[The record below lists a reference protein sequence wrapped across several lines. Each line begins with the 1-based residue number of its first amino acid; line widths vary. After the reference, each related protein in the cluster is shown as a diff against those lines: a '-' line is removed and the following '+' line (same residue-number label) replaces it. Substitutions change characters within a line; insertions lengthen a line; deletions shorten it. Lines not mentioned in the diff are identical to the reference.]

1 MTRHP
6 VLSIRMRHIIRSA
19 IILVVLIF
27 FSAIWLLPVYSLL
40 INSFK
45 SASAVVSTPVLQP
58 AGFSVS
64 AITTVF
70 SQMKQ
75 SLLTSLLVVI
85 PVAAISTFVG
95 AMAAYYLTLK
105 QSVINDVVFSIIAI
119 ATFVPYQITLVPL
132 TALAVQLGIMNTYY
146 GLIFAFLVFYLP
158 TGALLMS
165 IFMAVLPKRTL
176 EAARIDGAGDWL
188 TFRKIVW
195 PLVIPGAI
203 STFMF
208 IIVETWNNFFIP
220 LILTSTPPMRTASV
234 LVMTYSGS
242 YGSLY
247 NESFAAA
254 LISSLLPLI
263 LIVVLGRYFI
273 RGFLALGSGGKG

>member
-1 MTRHP
+1 VTEQLISARTKI
-6 VLSIRMRHIIRSA
+6 LIRSA
-19 IILVVLIF
+19 IVLALLSF
-27 FSAIWLLPVYSLL
+27 FAAIWLIPVYSLL

-45 SASAVVSTPVLQP
+45 TASGVISTPVLEP
-58 AGFSVS
+58 AGFSLS
-64 AITTVF
+64 AIETVF
-70 SQMKQ
+70 AQMKQ
-75 SLLTSLLVVI
+75 SLLNSLIVTI
-85 PVAAISTFVG
+85 PVAAVSTFLG
-95 AMAAYYLTLK
+95 AMAAYHLSLK
-105 QSVINDVVFSIIAI
+105 QSYFNDTVFTIIAI
-119 ATFVPYQITLVPL
+119 ATFVPYEITLVPL
-132 TALAVQLGIMNTYY
+132 TSLAVKLGIFNTYY

-176 EAARIDGAGDWL
+176 EAARIDGANDWL
-188 TFRKIVW
+188 IFRKVVW

-234 LVMTYSGS
+234 LVMSYSGS
-242 YGSLY
+242 YGALY

-254 LISSLLPLI
+254 LISSLLPLL
-263 LIVVLGRYFI
+263 LIIVLGRYFI

>member
-1 MTRHP
+1 MTEQLISARTKI
-6 VLSIRMRHIIRSA
+6 LIRSA
-19 IILVVLIF
+19 IVLALLSF
-27 FSAIWLLPVYSLL
+27 FAAIWLIPVYSLL

-45 SASAVVSTPVLQP
+45 TASGVISTPVLEP
-58 AGFSVS
+58 AGFSLS
-64 AITTVF
+64 AIETVF
-70 SQMKQ
+70 AQMKQ
-75 SLLTSLLVVI
+75 SLLNSLIVTI
-85 PVAAISTFVG
+85 PVAAVSTFLG
-95 AMAAYYLTLK
+95 AMAAYHLSLK
-105 QSVINDVVFSIIAI
+105 QSYFNDTVFTIIAI
-119 ATFVPYQITLVPL
+119 ATFVPYEITLVPL
-132 TALAVQLGIMNTYY
+132 TSLAVKLGIFNTYY

-176 EAARIDGAGDWL
+176 EAARIDGANDWL
-188 TFRKIVW
+188 IFRKVVW

-234 LVMTYSGS
+234 LVMSYSGS
-242 YGSLY
+242 YGALY

-254 LISSLLPLI
+254 LISSLLPLL
-263 LIVVLGRYFI
+263 LIIVLGRYFI

>member
-1 MTRHP
+1 MTEQLISARTKI
-6 VLSIRMRHIIRSA
+6 LIRSA
-19 IILVVLIF
+19 VVIALLCF
-27 FSAIWLLPVYSLL
+27 FAAIWLIPVYSLL

-45 SASAVVSTPVLQP
+45 TASGVISTPVLEP
-58 AGFSVS
+58 AGFSLS
-64 AITTVF
+64 AIETVF

-75 SLLTSLLVVI
+75 SLLNSLIVTI
-85 PVAAISTFVG
+85 PVAAVSTFLG
-95 AMAAYYLTLK
+95 AMAAYHLSLK
-105 QSVINDVVFSIIAI
+105 QSYFNDTVFTIIAI
-119 ATFVPYQITLVPL
+119 ATFVPYEITLVPL
-132 TALAVQLGIMNTYY
+132 TSLAVKLGIFNTYY

-176 EAARIDGAGDWL
+176 EAARIDGANDWL
-188 TFRKIVW
+188 IFRKVVW

-234 LVMTYSGS
+234 LVMSYSGS
-242 YGSLY
+242 YGALY

-254 LISSLLPLI
+254 LISSLLPLL
-263 LIVVLGRYFI
+263 LIIVLGRYFI

>member
-6 VLSIRMRHIIRSA
+6 VLSIRTRHIIRSA
-19 IILVVLIF
+19 IIFVVLIF

>member
-1 MTRHP
+1 MISARTKI
-6 VLSIRMRHIIRSA
+6 LIRSA
-19 IILVVLIF
+19 IVLALLSF
-27 FSAIWLLPVYSLL
+27 FAAIWLIPVYSLL

-45 SASAVVSTPVLQP
+45 TASGVISTPVLEP
-58 AGFSVS
+58 AGFSLS
-64 AITTVF
+64 AIETVF
-70 SQMKQ
+70 AQMKQ
-75 SLLTSLLVVI
+75 SLLNSLIVTI
-85 PVAAISTFVG
+85 PVAAVSTFLG
-95 AMAAYYLTLK
+95 AMAAYHLSLK
-105 QSVINDVVFSIIAI
+105 QSYFNDTVFTIIAI
-119 ATFVPYQITLVPL
+119 ATFVPYEITLVPL
-132 TALAVQLGIMNTYY
+132 TSLAVKLDIFNTYY

-176 EAARIDGAGDWL
+176 EAARIDGANDWL
-188 TFRKIVW
+188 IFRKVVW

-234 LVMTYSGS
+234 LVMSYSGS
-242 YGSLY
+242 YGALY

-254 LISSLLPLI
+254 LISSLLPLL
-263 LIVVLGRYFI
+263 LIIVLGRYFI